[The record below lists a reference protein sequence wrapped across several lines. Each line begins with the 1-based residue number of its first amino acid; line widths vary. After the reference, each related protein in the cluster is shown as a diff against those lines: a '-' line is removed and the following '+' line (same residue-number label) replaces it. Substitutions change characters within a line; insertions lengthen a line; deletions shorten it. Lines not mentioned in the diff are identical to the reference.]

1 MTGVNSINH
10 FENPLRRHD
19 IEILGGS
26 KVDLIFIANAKQDN
40 LKLTVEIR
48 RLKK

>member
-1 MTGVNSINH
+1 MSIEKNH
-10 FENPLRRHD
+10 FENPLRGHD

-26 KVDLIFIANAKQDN
+26 IEDLIFIANAKQDI
-40 LKLTVEIR
+40 LKLIVEIR